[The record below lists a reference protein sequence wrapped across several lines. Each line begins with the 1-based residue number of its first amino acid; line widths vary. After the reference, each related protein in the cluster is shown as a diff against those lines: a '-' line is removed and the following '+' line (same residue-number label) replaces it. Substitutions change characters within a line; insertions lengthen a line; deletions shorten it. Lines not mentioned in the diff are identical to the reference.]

1 MRDRAEFMQE
11 LKALLETAKKC
22 GGSVSID
29 EVREHFGEEAL
40 TDEQMN
46 LVFDYLLAQK
56 IVVKGYWKNE
66 EKSPLALTE
75 EEQGYLKDYEKDL
88 QAIRPEEDG
97 ERALLFGQAAKGDT
111 AAKGRLVEI
120 YLKEVVEIAREMN
133 HEDIFLGDLIQEG
146 NLGAVLGAERIADKQ
161 TGHDVMRSQ
170 IRQSMQLLIGE
181 QEEQKSRDRK
191 MVEKVNALDEA
202 ITELTE
208 ELGRK
213 VTIEELALHMGM
225 TEEEIDDIIQL
236 TGEGH
241 DHEEED
247 TKE

>member
-11 LKALLETAKKC
+11 LKALLETAKKY

-66 EKSPLALTE
+66 EKSLLALTE

-88 QAIRPEEDG
+88 QAIRPETDG
-97 ERALLFGQAAKGDT
+97 ERALLFGQAAKGDA
-111 AAKGRLVEI
+111 AAKERLVEI
-120 YLKEVVEIAREMN
+120 YLKEVVEIAKEMN

-146 NLGAVLGAERIADKQ
+146 NLGAVLGAELIVDEQ
-161 TGHDVMRSQ
+161 TGHDIMHSQ
-170 IRQSMQLLIGE
+170 IRERIQLLIGE

-191 MVEKVNALDEA
+191 MVEKVKALDEA

-213 VTIEELALHMGM
+213 VTIDELALHMGM

-241 DHEEED
+241 EHEEED